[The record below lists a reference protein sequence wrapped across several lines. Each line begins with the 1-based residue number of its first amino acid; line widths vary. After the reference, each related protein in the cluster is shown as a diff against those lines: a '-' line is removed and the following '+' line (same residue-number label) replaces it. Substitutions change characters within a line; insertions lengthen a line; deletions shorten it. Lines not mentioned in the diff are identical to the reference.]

1 LGNKLRVEETRLDS
15 CDQAPDSSPSLTS
28 DQFQSIPSPIVAEE
42 IGVDI
47 SDQLAFNRK
56 ALEDAVFP
64 GVIAPQ
70 PPSVSAGIITIDTT
84 DLEGTKQDAVA
95 ADESFVPNG
104 LDIVLWSPVF
114 GSIAIQVL
122 TQHLQLREEREKDA
136 VNLGATGHDMHGE
149 GSDIPIDVTVNSED
163 DSSSSSDETSL
174 LSEHRAVNRGC
185 SGHLRPI
192 TGSTLGGIFTPGA
205 SSSSQ
210 GQQQMQAPTF
220 FKQIVIDTSTLFA
233 NQEKVHIPNGMEIV
247 PWKPTGVA
255 LALQLFAM
263 SVEYQGT
270 EDQDQQG
277 YLQSSASTFDHGFEL
292 EAQASRPSPITRVY
306 KRRPKAKNGNMGLQQ
321 RPTGYSLGN
330 FELQATQA
338 HPSPPDSASQKAKR
352 GHSRKTLSLPAPS
365 NSSTPLVESS
375 VRRSTRLNSVKEG
388 FHFRT
393 VRLDGEPSKKRKKP
407 AVVLIDEATG
417 QAGPIPIEILQSWGI
432 DCGIAPAELS
442 EHALLQAP
450 ASSSTVINE

>member
-1 LGNKLRVEETRLDS
+1 
-15 CDQAPDSSPSLTS
+15 
-28 DQFQSIPSPIVAEE
+28 
-42 IGVDI
+42 
-47 SDQLAFNRK
+47 
-56 ALEDAVFP
+56 
-64 GVIAPQ
+64 
-70 PPSVSAGIITIDTT
+70 
-84 DLEGTKQDAVA
+84 
-95 ADESFVPNG
+95 
-104 LDIVLWSPVF
+104 
-114 GSIAIQVL
+114 
-122 TQHLQLREEREKDA
+122 
-136 VNLGATGHDMHGE
+136 
-149 GSDIPIDVTVNSED
+149 
-163 DSSSSSDETSL
+163 
-174 LSEHRAVNRGC
+174 
-185 SGHLRPI
+185 
-192 TGSTLGGIFTPGA
+192 
-205 SSSSQ
+205 
-210 GQQQMQAPTF
+210 MQAPTF

-417 QAGPIPIEILQSWGI
+417 QAGPIPLEILQSWGI

-442 EHALLQAP
+442 EDALLQAP